1 MLKNQTLAQKRKHL
15 VLALGLLVLLV
26 FPFLVNNYFLQVAVY
41 CGIYVLLAVS
51 LNLLVGY
58 TGIFSMG
65 HVAFYCLGAYTSALL
80 ATKLH
85 MPFVVCFLAGGVVA
99 GIFGALIGV
108 ATLRLNDLFLT
119 FTTMGLG
126 EVIRIIIQN
135 AAFTNGALGVTGIP
149 MPRFFGRAMSRVE
162 FYYMVL
168 ILVIFCVFMVY
179 RLVHSNTGRTLMTIR
194 DDASAA
200 ASLGINVFSYK
211 MRIMIVSCFIA
222 GLAGSLYATF
232 VQYISAST
240 FSINVSINIIA
251 MVTIGGMGT
260 ISGPILGAILLQV
273 LPEAIRFLQDYRQ
286 LMFGAALVISVM
298 FAPKGLVGMNWSKFK
313 PIAKLQGWFRGES
326 LKKTAE
332 KED

>member
-1 MLKNQTLAQKRKHL
+1 MLKNKTPAQKRKL
-15 VLALGLLVLLV
+15 TVLAILMVLLLV
-26 FPFLVNNYFLQVAVY
+26 FPFMVNNYALQVAVY

-51 LNLLVGY
+51 LNLLIGY

-80 ATKLH
+80 ATKLD
-85 MPFVVCFLAGGVVA
+85 MPFAVCFLAGGVVA
-99 GIFGALIGV
+99 GIAGALIGI

-135 AAFTNGALGVTGIP
+135 AGFTNGALGVTGIP
-149 MPRFFGRAMSRVE
+149 MPQVFGRAMSRTE

-168 ILVIFCVFMVY
+168 VIVVLCVFIVY

-194 DDASAA
+194 DDSSAA

-211 MRIMIVSCFIA
+211 MRVMILSCFIA

-232 VQYISAST
+232 VQYINASN

-260 ISGPILGAILLQV
+260 VSGPILGAVLLQI

-298 FAPKGLVGMNWSKFK
+298 FAPKGLIGMNWNKVK
-313 PIAKLQGWFRGES
+313 PVAKLIAWFNAES
-326 LKKTAE
+326 AQ

>member
-1 MLKNQTLAQKRKHL
+1 MLKDKTLAQKRKL
-15 VLALGLLVLLV
+15 TVLALGLVLLLV
-26 FPFLVNNYFLQVAVY
+26 FPFMVNNYALQVAVY
-41 CGIYVLLAVS
+41 CGIYILLAVS

-85 MPFVVCFLAGGVVA
+85 LPFVLCFLSGGVVA
-99 GIFGALIGV
+99 GIAGALIGI

-149 MPRFFGRAMSRVE
+149 MPRMFGRAMNRTE

-168 ILVIFCVFMVY
+168 ILVIACVFIVH
-179 RLVHSNTGRTLMTIR
+179 RLVRSNTGRTLMTIR

-211 MRIMIVSCFIA
+211 MRIMILSCFIA

-232 VQYISAST
+232 VQYINASN

-260 ISGPILGAILLQV
+260 IAGPILGATLLQI

-298 FAPKGLVGMNWSKFK
+298 FAPKGLIGMNWQ
-313 PIAKLQGWFRGES
+313 KLGPVKKLIGWFN
-326 LKKTAE
+326 AE
-332 KED
+332 PAKKED

>member
-1 MLKNQTLAQKRKHL
+1 MLKDKTLAQKRKL
-15 VLALGLLVLLV
+15 TVLALGLVLLLV
-26 FPFLVNNYFLQVAVY
+26 FPFMVNNYALQVAVY
-41 CGIYVLLAVS
+41 CGIYILLAVS

-85 MPFVVCFLAGGVVA
+85 LPFVLCFLSGGVVA
-99 GIFGALIGV
+99 GIAGALIGI

-149 MPRFFGRAMSRVE
+149 MPRFFGRAMNRTE

-168 ILVIFCVFMVY
+168 ILVIACVFIVH
-179 RLVHSNTGRTLMTIR
+179 RLVRSNTGRTLMTIR

-211 MRIMIVSCFIA
+211 MRIMILSCFIA

-232 VQYISAST
+232 VQYINASN

-260 ISGPILGAILLQV
+260 IAGPILGATLLQI

-298 FAPKGLVGMNWSKFK
+298 FAPKGLIGMNWQ
-313 PIAKLQGWFRGES
+313 KLGPVKKLIGWFN
-326 LKKTAE
+326 AE
-332 KED
+332 PAKKED

>member
-1 MLKNQTLAQKRKHL
+1 MLKNKKPALTKKQM
-15 VLALGLLVLLV
+15 VLALGLVLLLA
-26 FPFLVNNYFLQVAVY
+26 FPFLVNGYALQVGVY

-85 MPFVVCFLAGGVVA
+85 MPFVVCFLSGGVVA
-99 GIFGALIGV
+99 GIAGALIGI

-149 MPRFFGRAMSRVE
+149 MPRFLGRGMSRVE

-168 ILVIFCVFMVY
+168 VLVFACVFVVY

-211 MRIMIVSCFIA
+211 MRIMVLSCFIA

-232 VQYISAST
+232 VQYINASN

-260 ISGPILGAILLQV
+260 ISGPILGAMLLQI

-298 FAPKGLVGMNWSKFK
+298 FAPKGLVGMNWQKVK
-313 PIAKLQGWFRGES
+313 PVAKLIAWFNDEN
-326 LKKTAE
+326 AE

>member
-1 MLKNQTLAQKRKHL
+1 MLKDKTLAQKRKL
-15 VLALGLLVLLV
+15 TVLALGLVLLLV
-26 FPFLVNNYFLQVAVY
+26 FPFLVNNYALQVAVY
-41 CGIYVLLAVS
+41 CGIYILLAVS

-85 MPFVVCFLAGGVVA
+85 LPFVVCFLSGGVVA
-99 GIFGALIGV
+99 GIAGALIGI

-149 MPRFFGRAMSRVE
+149 MPRMFGRAMNRTE

-168 ILVIFCVFMVY
+168 ILVIACVFIVH
-179 RLVHSNTGRTLMTIR
+179 RLVRSNTGRTLMTIR

-211 MRIMIVSCFIA
+211 MRIMILSCFIA

-232 VQYISAST
+232 VQYINASN

-260 ISGPILGAILLQV
+260 IAGPILGATLLQI

-298 FAPKGLVGMNWSKFK
+298 FAPKGLIGMNWQ
-313 PIAKLQGWFRGES
+313 KLGPVKKLIGWFN
-326 LKKTAE
+326 AE
-332 KED
+332 PAKKED

>member
-1 MLKNQTLAQKRKHL
+1 MLKNKTLSLTRKQML
-15 VLALGLLVLLV
+15 LALCVVLLLV
-26 FPFLVNNYFLQVAVY
+26 FPFLVNGYALQVGVY

-85 MPFVVCFLAGGVVA
+85 MPFLFCFLSGGVVA
-99 GIFGALIGV
+99 GIAGALIGV

-168 ILVIFCVFMVY
+168 VLVFACVFVVY
-179 RLVHSNTGRTLMTIR
+179 RLVRSNTGRTLMTIR

-200 ASLGINVFSYK
+200 SSLGINVFSYK
-211 MRIMIVSCFIA
+211 MRIMILSCFIA

-232 VQYISAST
+232 VQYINASN

-260 ISGPILGAILLQV
+260 IAGPILGAVLLQI

-298 FAPKGLVGMNWSKFK
+298 FAPKGLVGMNWQKIK
-313 PIAKLQGWFRGES
+313 PVAKLIRWFNEEPAG
-326 LKKTAE
+326 

>member
-1 MLKNQTLAQKRKHL
+1 MLKNQSVAFKRKL
-15 VLALGLLVLLV
+15 IVLAALMVILIC
-26 FPFLVNNYFLQVAVY
+26 FPFMVNGYALQVAVY

-51 LNLLVGY
+51 LNLLIGY

-80 ATKLH
+80 ATKLD
-85 MPFVVCFLAGGVVA
+85 MPFVVCFLAAGVVA
-99 GIFGALIGV
+99 GIAGALIGI

-135 AAFTNGALGVTGIP
+135 ASFTNGALGVTGIP
-149 MPRFFGRAMSRVE
+149 MPEWFGRSMNRVE

-168 ILVIFCVFMVY
+168 LIVVLCVYVVQ

-200 ASLGINVFSYK
+200 ASLGINVFNYK
-211 MRIMIVSCFIA
+211 MRIMILSCFIA

-232 VQYISAST
+232 VQYINASN

-251 MVTIGGMGT
+251 MVAIGGMGT
-260 ISGPILGAILLQV
+260 VSGPILGAVLLQV
-273 LPEAIRFLQDYRQ
+273 LPEAIRFLQNYRQ
-286 LMFGAALVISVM
+286 LMFGAALVISIM
-298 FAPKGLVGMNWSKFK
+298 FAPKGLVGLNWRRAK
-313 PIAKLQGWFRGES
+313 PVAKLMSWFEDQNTG
-326 LKKTAE
+326 
-332 KED
+332 KEE

>member
-1 MLKNQTLAQKRKHL
+1 MLKDKTLAQKRKL
-15 VLALGLLVLLV
+15 TALGLVLLLV
-26 FPFLVNNYFLQVAVY
+26 FPFMVNNYALQVAVY
-41 CGIYVLLAVS
+41 CGIYILLAVS

-85 MPFVVCFLAGGVVA
+85 LPFVLCFLSGGVVA
-99 GIFGALIGV
+99 GIAGALIGI

-149 MPRFFGRAMSRVE
+149 MPRMFGRAMNRTE

-168 ILVIFCVFMVY
+168 ILVIACVFIVH
-179 RLVHSNTGRTLMTIR
+179 RLVRSNTGRTLMTIR

-211 MRIMIVSCFIA
+211 MRIMILSCFIA

-232 VQYISAST
+232 VQYINASN

-260 ISGPILGAILLQV
+260 IAGPILGATLLQI

-298 FAPKGLVGMNWSKFK
+298 FAPKGLIGMNWQ
-313 PIAKLQGWFRGES
+313 KLGPVKKLIGWFN
-326 LKKTAE
+326 AE
-332 KED
+332 PAKKED

>member
-1 MLKNQTLAQKRKHL
+1 MLKNKTISQKRKFAAL
-15 VLALGLLVLLV
+15 AVLMVALLL
-26 FPFLVNNYFLQVAVY
+26 FPFLVNNYALQVAVY

-51 LNLLVGY
+51 LNLLIGY

-80 ATKLH
+80 ATKLN
-85 MPFVVCFLAGGVVA
+85 MPFLVCFLAGGVVA
-99 GIFGALIGV
+99 GIAGALIGV

-135 AAFTNGALGVTGIP
+135 ASFTNGALGVTGIP
-149 MPRFFGRAMSRVE
+149 MPRMFGHTMSRTG

-168 ILVIFCVFMVY
+168 AIVVLTVFVVY

-200 ASLGINVFSYK
+200 SSLGIPVFSYK
-211 MRIMIVSCFIA
+211 MRVMIISCFIA

-232 VQYISAST
+232 VQYINASN

-251 MVTIGGMGT
+251 MVAIGGMGT
-260 ISGPILGAILLQV
+260 VSGPILGATLLQV

-286 LMFGAALVISVM
+286 LMFGAALVISIM
-298 FAPKGLVGMNWSKFK
+298 FAPKGLVGMNWRKVKGVSQI
-313 PIAKLQGWFRGES
+313 IAWFNGENE
-326 LKKTAE
+326 KKE
-332 KED
+332 G

>member
-1 MLKNQTLAQKRKHL
+1 MLKKSTLAQKKKL
-15 VLALGLLVLLV
+15 TVLALLMAVLLV
-26 FPFLVNNYFLQVAVY
+26 FPFMLNNYALQVAVY

-58 TGIFSMG
+58 AGIFSMG

-80 ATKLH
+80 ATKLN
-85 MPFVVCFLAGGVVA
+85 MPFLVCFLSA
-99 GIFGALIGV
+99 GIVAAAAGALIGIT
-108 ATLRLNDLFLT
+108 TLRLNDLFLT

-135 AAFTNGALGVTGIP
+135 ADFTNGALGVTGIP
-149 MPRFFGRAMSRVE
+149 MPKLFGRAMSRTE

-168 ILVIFCVFMVY
+168 LLVVLCVFVVY

-211 MRIMIVSCFIA
+211 MKVMVLSCFIA

-232 VQYISAST
+232 VQYINASN

-260 ISGPILGAILLQV
+260 VSGPILGAVLLQI
-273 LPEAIRFLQDYRQ
+273 LPEAIRFLQNYRQ

-298 FAPKGLVGMNWSKFK
+298 FAPKGLVGLNWSKVK
-313 PIAKLQGWFRGES
+313 PVAKVAAWFQDNPA
-326 LKKTAE
+326 KKE
-332 KED
+332 E

>member
-1 MLKNQTLAQKRKHL
+1 MLKDKTLAQKRKL
-15 VLALGLLVLLV
+15 TVLALGLVLLLV
-26 FPFLVNNYFLQVAVY
+26 FPFLVNNYALQVAVY
-41 CGIYVLLAVS
+41 CGIYILLAVS

-85 MPFVVCFLAGGVVA
+85 LPFVLCFLSGGVVA
-99 GIFGALIGV
+99 GIAGALIGI

-149 MPRFFGRAMSRVE
+149 MPRMFGRAMNRTE

-168 ILVIFCVFMVY
+168 ILVIACVFIVH
-179 RLVHSNTGRTLMTIR
+179 RLVRSNTGRTLMTIR

-211 MRIMIVSCFIA
+211 MRIMILSCFIA

-232 VQYISAST
+232 VQYINASN

-260 ISGPILGAILLQV
+260 IAGPILGATLLQI

-298 FAPKGLVGMNWSKFK
+298 FAPKGLIGMNWQ
-313 PIAKLQGWFRGES
+313 KLGPVKKLIGWFN
-326 LKKTAE
+326 AE
-332 KED
+332 PAKKED

>member
-1 MLKNQTLAQKRKHL
+1 MLKDKTLAQRRKL
-15 VLALGLLVLLV
+15 TVLALGLVLLLV
-26 FPFLVNNYFLQVAVY
+26 FPFMVNNYALQVAVY
-41 CGIYVLLAVS
+41 CGIYILLAVS

-85 MPFVVCFLAGGVVA
+85 LPFVLCFLSGGVVA
-99 GIFGALIGV
+99 GIAGALIGI

-149 MPRFFGRAMSRVE
+149 MPRMFGRAMNRTE

-168 ILVIFCVFMVY
+168 ILVIACVFIVY
-179 RLVHSNTGRTLMTIR
+179 RLVRSNTGRTLMTIR

-211 MRIMIVSCFIA
+211 MRIMILSCFIA

-232 VQYISAST
+232 VQYINASN

-260 ISGPILGAILLQV
+260 IAGPILGATLLQI

-298 FAPKGLVGMNWSKFK
+298 FAPKGLIGMNWQ
-313 PIAKLQGWFRGES
+313 KLGPVKKLIGWFN
-326 LKKTAE
+326 AE
-332 KED
+332 PAKKED

>member
-1 MLKNQTLAQKRKHL
+1 MLKNKTLAQKRTIT
-15 VLALGLLVLLV
+15 VLAITMVFLLA
-26 FPFLVNNYFLQVAVY
+26 FPFMVNNYALQVAVY

-51 LNLLVGY
+51 LNMLIGY

-80 ATKLH
+80 ATKLN
-85 MPFVVCFLAGGVVA
+85 MPFVVCFLAGGMVA
-99 GIFGALIGV
+99 GIAGALIGI

-149 MPRFFGRAMSRVE
+149 MPQVFGRAMNRTE

-168 ILVIFCVFMVY
+168 AIVVFCIFIVY

-211 MRIMIVSCFIA
+211 MRVMILSCFIA

-232 VQYISAST
+232 VQYINASN

-260 ISGPILGAILLQV
+260 VSGPILGAVLLQI

-298 FAPKGLVGMNWSKFK
+298 FAPKGLVGMNWEKVK
-313 PIAKLQGWFRGES
+313 PVAKLIGWFRGEP
-326 LKKTAE
+326 AQ
-332 KED
+332 KEG

>member
-1 MLKNQTLAQKRKHL
+1 MLKNKTLAQKRKL
-15 VLALGLLVLLV
+15 TVLSAFMVLLLV
-26 FPFLVNNYFLQVAVY
+26 FPFLVNNYALQVAVY

-51 LNLLVGY
+51 LNMLIGY

-80 ATKLH
+80 ATKLN
-85 MPFVVCFLAGGVVA
+85 MPFVVCFLAGGIVA
-99 GIFGALIGV
+99 GIAGALIGI

-149 MPRFFGRAMSRVE
+149 MPKLFGRAMNRME

-168 ILVIFCVFMVY
+168 AIVVFCVFIVY

-211 MRIMIVSCFIA
+211 MRVMVLSCFIA

-232 VQYISAST
+232 VQYINASN

-260 ISGPILGAILLQV
+260 VSGPILGAVLLQI

-298 FAPKGLVGMNWSKFK
+298 FAPKGLVGMNWSKLG
-313 PIAKLQGWFRGES
+313 PVAKLVEWFHPVTE
-326 LKKTAE
+326 E
-332 KED
+332 KEE